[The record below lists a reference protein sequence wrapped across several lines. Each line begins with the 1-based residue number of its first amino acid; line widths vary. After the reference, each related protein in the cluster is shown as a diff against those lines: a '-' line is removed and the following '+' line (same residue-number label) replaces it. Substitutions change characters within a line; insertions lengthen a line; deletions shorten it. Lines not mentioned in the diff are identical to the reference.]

1 MQIVFHCGVH
11 GTDHDGLLK
20 TLLQNREWLL
30 QNGVEVVSRNRH
42 RGVFESAL
50 NSLRGGPATP
60 DMEEMMLDAI
70 LDNDGTQR
78 VICSQPGFLGVPD
91 RAITPE
97 GLMRLS
103 AERMAALANLFPS
116 AEVEFFIGL
125 KNPATLIPYCIS
137 RIEDRSYQDIMAGV
151 QLQDMRWA
159 PTVRDMVSAARGRR
173 LVIWSHED
181 TPLIWPEVVRAI
193 ATMPGDVPLKA
204 GLLVLGEILQPDGIR
219 FIRDEMAAQER
230 VTIAGRRDIFARA
243 LEQYVR
249 PEMIETTVTLPGWT
263 QDTIDEL
270 TAIYDR
276 DLAEI
281 AGLPGVEFIVP

>member
-20 TLLQNREWLL
+20 TLLQNRDWLV
-30 QNGVEVVSRNRH
+30 QNGIEVVSRNRH
-42 RGVFESAL
+42 RGVFEGAL

-70 LDNDGTQR
+70 LENDGTQR
-78 VICSQPGFLGVPD
+78 VICSQPGFLGMAN
-91 RAITPE
+91 RALTPE
-97 GLMRLS
+97 GLMRHS
-103 AERMAALANLFPS
+103 GERMAAIANLFPS
-116 AEVEFFIGL
+116 AQVEFFIGL
-125 KNPATLIPYCIS
+125 KNPATLIPYCLSQIK
-137 RIEDRSYQDIMAGV
+137 DRSYQDVMAGV
-151 QLQDMRWA
+151 DLRDMRWA

-173 LVIWSHED
+173 LVIWAHED

-193 ATMPGDVPLKA
+193 STMPGDVPLKA
-204 GLLVLGEILQPDGIR
+204 GLLILGEILQPEGIR

-230 VTIAGRRDIFARA
+230 VTIAARRDIFARA
-243 LEQYVR
+243 LQQFVR

-281 AGLPGVEFIVP
+281 AGLPGVEFIAP